1 MSNAYEPET
10 YRISRPTKV
19 ALVVAALVVAA
30 EAVTIYLL
38 TQTDDPFWPIAIF
51 TPLCGRDFD
60 GRPDDLELRLRSGM
74 DAAARLTGKTARV
87 CRGRCREGVG
97 RAGR

>member
-51 TPLCGRDFD
+51 TTLVMTAFVLFLVYSIDAGLRDW
-60 GRPDDLELRLRSGM
+60 RKRRRSAEQGES
-74 DAAARLTGKTARV
+74 A
-87 CRGRCREGVG
+87 
-97 RAGR
+97 